1 MRFRVSFLVVPFVLS
16 FCGIALSQAPPMN
29 AAPPLERVQVAPPVR
44 GIDPPSPSATA
55 EELER
60 RGDELR
66 AEKNFLDAM
75 DYFQAALAKNP
86 SSPSLFN
93 KMGIVN
99 LQTHHLKD
107 AKKNFERST
116 KIDKKFADGYNN
128 LAVTYYYEKKY
139 GKAIKLY
146 TRAIGLR
153 EDAASYF
160 NNLGA
165 AYFAKKDFE
174 KAVMAYSKAVELDPD
189 VLERT
194 SRIGVSAQ
202 LPSPEDRARY
212 DFVIA
217 RLYAKQ
223 GLAERALLYLRRS
236 MEEGYKD
243 IQVVYKDADF
253 AGLRKDPRFTE
264 LMAAK
269 PPAIPE

>member
-1 MRFRVSFLVVPFVLS
+1 MRRRVSFLVIPFIL
-16 FCGIALSQAPPMN
+16 ALCSLAFTQAPP
-29 AAPPLERVQVAPPVR
+29 PIERVQVAPPVR
-44 GIDPPSPSATA
+44 GIDPPDPNATA
-55 EELER
+55 EQLEQ

-66 AEKNFLDAM
+66 GEKNFLDAM
-75 DYFQAALAKNP
+75 DYFKAALAKNP
-86 SSPSLFN
+86 NSPTLYN

-107 AKKNFERST
+107 AKKNFERTT

-146 TRAIGLR
+146 TKAIELR

-165 AYFAKKDFE
+165 AYFAKKDYE
-174 KAVMAYSKAVELDPD
+174 KAVLAYAKAVQLDPD

-202 LPSPEDRARY
+202 LPSPEDRAKY

-223 GLAERALLYLRRS
+223 GLTERALQYLRRA

-243 IQVVYKDADF
+243 VRAVYKDADF
-253 AGLRKDPRFTE
+253 ADLRKDPRFAE

>member
-1 MRFRVSFLVVPFVLS
+1 MHCRNSFLLVSFLLLVVTMVPAQVPS
-16 FCGIALSQAPPMN
+16 S
-29 AAPPLERVQVAPPVR
+29 ERVQVAPPVQTV
-44 GIDPPSPSATA
+44 DAPSPTATA
-55 EELER
+55 EELEK

-66 AEKNFLDAM
+66 SEKNFLDAM
-75 DYFQAALAKNP
+75 DYFRAALQKNP
-86 SSPSLFN
+86 KSPSVFN
-93 KMGIVN
+93 KMGIVD
-99 LQTHHLKD
+99 LQTHHLRE
-107 AKKNFERST
+107 ARKNFERAI
-116 KIDKKFADGYNN
+116 KLDNKFADGYNN
-128 LAVTYYYEKKY
+128 LAVTYYYNKKY

-146 TRAIGLR
+146 TKAITLR

-174 KAVMAYSKAVELDPD
+174 KAVLAYAKAVQLDPD

-194 SRIGVSAQ
+194 SRTGVSAQ

-223 GLAERALLYLRRS
+223 GLTERALQYLRRA

-243 IQVVYKDADF
+243 IRLVYKDSDF
-253 AGLRKDPRFTE
+253 AELRKDPRFGQ
-264 LMAAK
+264 LMAEK
-269 PPAIPE
+269 IPAIPE

>member
-1 MRFRVSFLVVPFVLS
+1 
-16 FCGIALSQAPPMN
+16 
-29 AAPPLERVQVAPPVR
+29 
-44 GIDPPSPSATA
+44 
-55 EELER
+55 
-60 RGDELR
+60 
-66 AEKNFLDAM
+66 M
-75 DYFQAALAKNP
+75 DYFRAALVKNP
-86 SSPSLFN
+86 DSPSLFN

-116 KIDKKFADGYNN
+116 KLDKKFADGYNN

-146 TRAIGLR
+146 TKAIELR

-165 AYFAKKDFE
+165 AYFAKRDFE
-174 KAVMAYSKAVELDPD
+174 KAVLAYAKAVQLDPD

-194 SRIGVSAQ
+194 SRTGVSAQ
-202 LPSPEDRARY
+202 LPSPEDRAKY

-223 GLAERALLYLRRS
+223 GLAERALQYLRRA

-243 IQVVYKDADF
+243 IGTVYKDSDF
-253 AGLRKDPRFTE
+253 ADLRKDPRFTE